1 MGGAALR
8 ARPSR
13 RNRACRFP
21 SKKFQSAAATSG
33 ARITRS
39 RCRRCRRARAAASRA
54 SHIESARTAATIAAA
69 KWSSPSSHP
78 VLVTS
83 VALCFPGQ
91 GAQSAGVATGLQAL
105 PVAVEMLAAATDA
118 GLDLTSAL
126 TGDDEHLRP
135 TDIAQPALLLVE
147 CALRAELPADLDVI
161 AVAGHSV
168 GEYAAAVAAGAL
180 QPADAM
186 GLVIARG
193 RAMAAMREGA

>member
-21 SKKFQSAAATSG
+21 SKKSQSAAATSG

-39 RCRRCRRARAAASRA
+39 PCRRCRPARAAATRA
-54 SHIESARTAATIAAA
+54 SRTASARTAATIAAA

-91 GAQSAGVATGLQAL
+91 GSQAAGMADGLTDL
-105 PVAVEMLAAATDA
+105 PVAGEMLTAATAA
-118 GLDLTSAL
+118 GLDLASAL
-126 TGDDEHLRP
+126 GGDDEHLRP

-147 CALRAELPADLDVI
+147 CALRTALPADLHVV

-168 GEYAAAVAAGAL
+168 GEYA
-180 QPADAM
+180 
-186 GLVIARG
+186 
-193 RAMAAMREGA
+193 